1 MTSNMEERVMR
12 VWIAVLI
19 AASVSTG
26 RTIDPRLDGTAREGK
41 IRNWTENIQINIMP
55 SQKAGIEMP
64 TRASTVTAMSV
75 FEYWRVAERTPK
87 GMATTIDRAMAK
99 TASSTVLGKRSKIV
113 PNTGRLET

>member
-1 MTSNMEERVMR
+1 MTSSMEERVMR
-12 VWIAVLI
+12 VWTAVLS

-26 RTIDPRLDGTAREGK
+26 RTMDQRLDGTAREGK

-64 TRASTVTAMSV
+64 TRASTVTTTSV
-75 FEYWRVAERTPK
+75 LEYWRVADRMPK
-87 GMATTIDRAMAK
+87 GMATRIDNAMAE
-99 TASSTVLGKRSKIV
+99 TASSTVLGKRSRIV